1 MPSPFQKYQGEQV
14 QEIPAG
20 YLESMANAAKLRQQ
34 GIASIDQ
41 GISQA
46 GSAIA
51 GGTTEKYKVEQE
63 EAKLQGALSPYLR
76 NDPRTKSVE
85 DAISTGLLKKDA
97 AGNVIIPDES
107 KDRLNLTM
115 AQTAIDFYNKT
126 GGDGSKLKGVDLT
139 RFATQFEAEQKY
151 EATQAAKEDKRV
163 ERLKTLAE
171 IKKLEADAK
180 AKANEAS
187 AANVVAGYA
196 AGSPIESPSVVPA
209 SAPAPTL
216 NLPTVKAPTYDY
228 NIPTQTGALGS
239 TYALPGFS
247 VDRYNAGTELVGQLR
262 TAPAEPTP
270 VVSTTPAAP
279 AAPARTQTAPGG
291 AAIPIPNIPIGQTTE
306 TIKAAEAERVVLT
319 QRYQTA
325 QSDAN
330 AEHARRMIA
339 LQKTGGATPEAIK
352 QMNEVLK
359 IKMENLSS
367 LYKANVDIIDK
378 RISSVTTIASEGRA
392 EKTQGLAEKADTRS
406 EAQLQLAKEAAER
419 AVAEGKMTKEKFELE
434 FGTPIGSKPD
444 VLDSSKLKPGTFAHA
459 QAVERE
465 KASGVPGRTGGSYSR
480 EQEQKVA
487 EKQNDMKEKYPAN
500 WGLGVF
506 HDGAKQYQFDLVRFP
521 AATGLKGAS
530 VGKVQDTIEGYS
542 EAQAYLM
549 SLMDVVQSTDD
560 NAITNYL
567 NRSLWTAK
575 ESAKGTTIT
584 GDMLNQFG
592 VAAFRRAIVSGGNF
606 SDADREYV
614 AKLITDINSAHL
626 KKDKALM
633 IEQTNSLAKFIDSK
647 YKAGL
652 TSNNVRFDTKTA
664 REFLTR
670 EGDTAGLQQLEKTE
684 QYVRAFRLDDGRP
697 SITAGADYPQRMLK
711 AIEAAKAAG
720 NDRLAS
726 QLTTQRNAYLA
737 ELDRKAEAAKAAQR
751 NAKK

>member
-1 MPSPFQKYQGEQV
+1 MAFQKYQGEQV
-14 QEIPAG
+14 QQIPAG
-20 YLESMANAAKLRQQ
+20 YVEAMGSMGKAYQNIGTSLAA
-34 GIASIDQ
+34 GIM
-41 GISQA
+41 
-46 GSAIA
+46 
-51 GGTTEKYKVEQE
+51 EKDKREQE

-76 NDPRTKSVE
+76 NDPRNKSVE
-85 DAISTGLLKKDA
+85 SALSTGLLKKDA
-97 AGNVIIPDES
+97 EGNVIIPEENKGKLD
-107 KDRLNLTM
+107 LNIATN
-115 AQTAIDFYNKT
+115 AIDFYNKT
-126 GGDGSKLKGVDLT
+126 GGDGTKLKGADLT
-139 RFATQFEAEQKY
+139 RFATQFESEQKY
-151 EATQAAKEDKRV
+151 EATQAAKEDKRI

-180 AKANEAS
+180 AKANEG
-187 AANVVAGYA
+187 AAADVVAGYA
-196 AGSPIESPSVVPA
+196 AGTPLDSPSAVPA
-209 SAPAPTL
+209 ARL
-216 NLPTVKAPTYDY
+216 NLPTVSAPTYDY
-228 NIPTQTGALGS
+228 TSPTQTGALGS
-239 TYALPGFS
+239 TYAMPGFS
-247 VDRYNAGTELVGQLR
+247 VDRYNAGTELTGQLR
-262 TAPAEPTP
+262 TAPTEPTP
-270 VVSTTPAAP
+270 VVSTTPATVP
-279 AAPARTQTAPGG
+279 AAPATTQAAPGK
-291 AAIPIPNIPIGQTTE
+291 ATIPIPNIPVGQTIE

-330 AEHARRMIA
+330 TEHSRRMLA
-339 LQKTGGATPEAIK
+339 LQRTGGATPEAIK

-359 IKMENLSS
+359 IKMENLASQ
-367 LYKANVDIIDK
+367 YKANVDIVDK
-378 RISSVTTIASEGRA
+378 SIASVTTIASENRA
-392 EKTQGLAEKADTRS
+392 EKGQVLAEKADVRAEKGQVLAEKGDVRS
-406 EAQLQLAKEAAER
+406 EAQLTLAKEAAER

-444 VLDSSKLKPGTFAHA
+444 VLDSSKLKPGTFARA
-459 QAVERE
+459 QALERE

-480 EQEQKVA
+480 EQEQKVSDR
-487 EKQNDMKEKYPAN
+487 QNEMKEKYPAN

-521 AATGLKGAS
+521 SATGLKGAS
-530 VGKVQDTIEGYS
+530 VGKVQETLEGYS
-542 EAQAYLM
+542 EAQTYLM

-633 IEQTNSLAKFIDSK
+633 IEQTNALAKFIDSK

-670 EGDTAGLQQLEKTE
+670 EGDAAGLQQLDKTE
-684 QYVRAFRLDDGRP
+684 QYVRTFRLDEGRP

-711 AIEAAKAAG
+711 AIENAKAVG
-720 NDRLAS
+720 NERLARE
-726 QLTTQRNAYLA
+726 LTTQRDAYLA

-751 NAKK
+751 NANK

>member
-1 MPSPFQKYQGEQV
+1 MASPFQKYQGEQV
-14 QEIPAG
+14 QQIPAG
-20 YLESMANAAKLRQQ
+20 YVEAMGSMGKAYQNIGASLAA
-34 GIASIDQ
+34 GIM
-41 GISQA
+41 
-46 GSAIA
+46 
-51 GGTTEKYKVEQE
+51 EKDKREQE
-63 EAKLQGALSPYLR
+63 EAKIQGALSPYLR
-76 NDPRTKSVE
+76 NDARTKSVE
-85 DAISTGLLKKDA
+85 SALSTGLLTKDA
-97 AGNVIIPDES
+97 EGKVIIPEENRD
-107 KDRLNLTM
+107 KLDLNAAT
-115 AQTAIDFYNKT
+115 TAIDFYNKT
-126 GGDGSKLKGVDLT
+126 GGDGSRLKGADLT

-151 EATQAAKEDKRV
+151 EAAQAAKEDKRV

-180 AKANEAS
+180 AKANEGA

-196 AGSPIESPSVVPA
+196 AGTPLESPSVVPA
-209 SAPAPTL
+209 SAPTL
-216 NLPTVKAPTYDY
+216 NLPTVSAPTYDY
-228 NIPTQTGALGS
+228 SSPTQTGALGS
-239 TYALPGFS
+239 AYATPGFS
-247 VDRYNAGTELVGQLR
+247 VDRYNAGTKLVGDLR
-262 TAPAEPTP
+262 TAPTEPTP
-270 VVSTTPAAP
+270 VVSTTPATP
-279 AAPARTQTAPGG
+279 AAPATTQTAPGG
-291 AAIPIPNIPIGQTTE
+291 AVIPIPDIPIGQTTE

-325 QSDAN
+325 LSDAN

-339 LQKTGGATPEAIK
+339 LQRTGGATPEAIK
-352 QMNEVLK
+352 QMNEILK
-359 IKMENLSS
+359 NKVDLITSG
-367 LYKANVDIIDK
+367 YKANVDIVDK

-392 EKTQGLAEKADTRS
+392 AAGQVLAGKADVRADKAEVRA
-406 EAQLQLAKEAAER
+406 EAQLKLAKEAAER

-487 EKQNDMKEKYPAN
+487 EKQNEMKEKYPAN

-506 HDGAKQYQFDLVRFP
+506 HDGAKQYQFDLIRFP
-521 AATGLKGAS
+521 SATGLKGAS
-530 VGKVQDTIEGYS
+530 VGKVQETLEGYS
-542 EAQAYLM
+542 EAQTYLM

-633 IEQTNSLAKFIDSK
+633 IEQTNALAKFIDSK

-670 EGDTAGLQQLEKTE
+670 EGDTAGLQQLDKTE
-684 QYVRAFRLDDGRP
+684 QYVRTFRLDEGRP

-711 AIEAAKAAG
+711 AIENAKAVG
-720 NDRLAS
+720 NERLAKE
-726 QLTTQRNAYLA
+726 LTEQRNAYLA

-751 NAKK
+751 NANK